1 MWAQVLEN
9 TSAGN
14 FNARPLHFGQ
24 PLSDRVDKSGCHYY
38 TLDLQQ
44 SHIDAGFVIGAHSST
59 GSKFKLLMFERTDD
73 SSGGHWEL
81 VLQEDSIKVSHHS
94 VSPEHNLI
102 RCVFICSIM

>member
-38 TLDLQQ
+38 T
-44 SHIDAGFVIGAHSST
+44 SST

>member
-1 MWAQVLEN
+1 MCAQVLEN

-59 GSKFKLLMFERTDD
+59 GSKFKLLMFEQTDG
-73 SSGGHWEL
+73 SSGGQWEL
-81 VLQEDSIKVSHHS
+81 VVQEDSMKVSHSS
-94 VSPEHNLI
+94 VSPGHKLT
-102 RCVFICSIM
+102 RCVYIRSNT